1 MRSLGC
7 ACLLAATGCTVL
19 GPMPAVT
26 GVHPVPAE
34 RPDGE
39 LQAGVVPGYYL
50 SNTTQE
56 APEGAAIPQGSL
68 MIEPGEAIG
77 LPGFAIGAR
86 YVIGQSSDG
95 YLEPMLRYRQFVDD
109 DKRFAASF
117 VAYGA
122 YASGDERGAS
132 FTAVRAGLEATAD
145 VRITEESRWL
155 ELHAIVTLGA
165 LGLFADG
172 HYCID
177 RNGRYGIDCPEPG
190 SPPGPEVDPTLRSV
204 FPTGAA
210 GIALDVA
217 RHLESVFHGGR
228 ITLMGGGGTLPHMVG
243 GVRDGT
249 RFYASGG
256 ATATLAFGGL

>member
-1 MRSLGC
+1 MRAL
-7 ACLLAATGCTVL
+7 AAWLLATTGCTVL

-26 GVHPVPAE
+26 GAHPVPSE
-34 RPDGE
+34 RPNGE
-39 LQAGVVPGYYL
+39 LGAGVVPGFYL
-50 SNTTQE
+50 SSTTQE
-56 APEGAAIPQGSL
+56 APEGAAIPHGSV
-68 MIEPGEAIG
+68 MIEPGDAID
-77 LPGFAIGAR
+77 LPGFSLGAR
-86 YVIGQSSDG
+86 YVVGQSSDG
-95 YLEPMLRYRQFVDD
+95 YLEPMLRYRRFVDAER
-109 DKRFAASF
+109 RFAASF
-117 VAYGA
+117 VGYGA
-122 YASGDERGAS
+122 YASGEERGAS
-132 FTAVRAGLEATAD
+132 FSAVRAGLEATAD
-145 VRITEESRWL
+145 VRITDESKWL
-155 ELHAIVTLGA
+155 ELHAVASLGA

-204 FPTGAA
+204 FPAGAA
-210 GIALDVA
+210 GIAIDVA

-256 ATATLAFGGL
+256 LTASLSFGAL